1 MSSERENP
9 WVTPRIMLA
18 TSVRVRPWSS
28 RERRESLGR
37 STRTWP
43 FSTVTF
49 ISRSSFC
56 ATLPLGPSTF
66 TRPGWAVT
74 LTLSGILMASLPMR
88 DMAAPY
94 QTVAI
99 SSPPRCCLRA
109 SRSTSTPLEVE
120 RMAIPRPFITLGIS
134 VYLTYRR
141 RPGLD
146 WRRISLMA
154 GRRPSSYLSRTFKVP
169 CRPSSARD
177 TSRTKPSSRSTS
189 QIFCLMLLAGRSIS
203 SSPARCAEGH
213 AEIAQQSAA
222 LFVAPR
228 RGHDGDVHALDLLD
242 PVVVDLGK
250 DDLLLDTE
258 RVVALAVEAL
268 RPDALEVA
276 HAGQRDVQQAV
287 EELVHPVLAQRGHHA
302 DRLVLAQLEVRDALA
317 GPRDHRLLPGD
328 RHHLLLGLLDQ
339 LVVGDRLA
347 EAHVDDDLLDLGHLR
362 RVLVA
367 ELLHQGRGDLV
378 LVGDAQAGRV
388 LTPRRSLAFRGLDGL
403 RALLLLAALLLAAA
417 AGLLRLGV
425 DLGVGHRPFAVSV
438 LLGLVVLLLL
448 VVCHG
453 CSLRLIDLRAAAL
466 RDAHALA
473 VLQQLRSDAGGLLRV
488 RIDQRQVGDVDAA
501 VLLHDPAL
509 RRRRVAAPLVV
520 PLERHQLL
528 HDGALLVVIDL
539 KHLAQIGR
547 AH

>member
-28 RERRESLGR
+28 RARRESLGR

-56 ATLPLGPSTF
+56 ATLPFGPSTF
-66 TRPGWAVT
+66 TSPGCAVT

-88 DMAAPY
+88 DMPAPY

-109 SRSTSTPLEVE
+109 SWSTSTPLEVE

-203 SSPARCAEGH
+203 SSPARCALRIRVSRSATGSVML
-213 AEIAQQSAA
+213 IASLPPPAVPVGA
-222 LFVAPR
+222 PARCCVELPR
-228 RGHDGDVHALDLLD
+228 RLDHSRDLALEGAIAEADAAHLELVQEG
-242 PVVVDLGK
+242 PAAPAQLAAVVGTHPELR
-250 DDLLLDTE
+250 LLLQ
-258 RVVALAVEAL
+258 AL
-268 RPDALEVA
+268 RL
-276 HAGQRDVQQAV
+276 
-287 EELVHPVLAQRGHHA
+287 
-302 DRLVLAQLEVRDALA
+302 
-317 GPRDHRLLPGD
+317 
-328 RHHLLLGLLDQ
+328 RHLG
-339 LVVGDRLA
+339 
-347 EAHVDDDLLDLGHLR
+347 ELGHVTQSGRACRNNAIERGPLR
-362 RVLVA
+362 RSSPWS
-367 ELLHQGRGDLV
+367 RW
-378 LVGDAQAGRV
+378 
-388 LTPRRSLAFRGLDGL
+388 
-403 RALLLLAALLLAAA
+403 
-417 AGLLRLGV
+417 
-425 DLGVGHRPFAVSV
+425 
-438 LLGLVVLLLL
+438 
-448 VVCHG
+448 
-453 CSLRLIDLRAAAL
+453 
-466 RDAHALA
+466 
-473 VLQQLRSDAGGLLRV
+473 
-488 RIDQRQVGDVDAA
+488 
-501 VLLHDPAL
+501 
-509 RRRRVAAPLVV
+509 
-520 PLERHQLL
+520 
-528 HDGALLVVIDL
+528 
-539 KHLAQIGR
+539 
-547 AH
+547 

>member
-9 WVTPRIMLA
+9 WVTPRLVLA
-18 TSVRVRPWSS
+18 PRVRVRPSS
-28 RERRESLGR
+28 CRARRESLGR

-56 ATLPLGPSTF
+56 ATLPFGPSTF
-66 TRPGWAVT
+66 TSPGCAVT

-88 DMAAPY
+88 DMPAPY

-109 SRSTSTPLEVE
+109 SWSTSTPLEVE

-203 SSPARCAEGH
+203 SSPARCALRIRVSRSATGSVML
-213 AEIAQQSAA
+213 IASLPPPAVPVGA
-222 LFVAPR
+222 PARCCVELPR
-228 RGHDGDVHALDLLD
+228 RLDHSR
-242 PVVVDLGK
+242 DL
-250 DDLLLDTE
+250 
-258 RVVALAVEAL
+258 
-268 RPDALEVA
+268 ALEGA
-276 HAGQRDVQQAV
+276 NAGQRDVQQAV
-287 EELVHPVLAQRGHHA
+287 EELVHPVFAQRGHHA

-317 GPRDHRLLPGD
+317 GPRDHRLLSGD
-328 RHHLLLGLLDQ
+328 RHHLLLCLLDQ

-347 EAHVDDDLLDLGHLR
+347 EAHVDDDL
-362 RVLVA
+362 
-367 ELLHQGRGDLV
+367 
-378 LVGDAQAGRV
+378 
-388 LTPRRSLAFRGLDGL
+388 
-403 RALLLLAALLLAAA
+403 
-417 AGLLRLGV
+417 
-425 DLGVGHRPFAVSV
+425 
-438 LLGLVVLLLL
+438 
-448 VVCHG
+448 
-453 CSLRLIDLRAAAL
+453 
-466 RDAHALA
+466 
-473 VLQQLRSDAGGLLRV
+473 
-488 RIDQRQVGDVDAA
+488 
-501 VLLHDPAL
+501 
-509 RRRRVAAPLVV
+509 
-520 PLERHQLL
+520 
-528 HDGALLVVIDL
+528 
-539 KHLAQIGR
+539 
-547 AH
+547 